1 MAMLCLREVPRSVN
15 RGPPKMRTGCVDV
28 NVVYVHGSELGGYVS
43 RGRVYTCQVVQLVSS
58 TRVKCQ
64 LVDVCLPRLWCGI
77 LGVRE
82 NVGSFLATP
91 TPTHHSLFLF
101 LYSLFL

>member
-1 MAMLCLREVPRSVN
+1 
-15 RGPPKMRTGCVDV
+15 MRTGCVDV
-28 NVVYVHGSELGGYVS
+28 SVVYVHGSELGGYVS
-43 RGRVYTCQVVQLVSS
+43 RGRVYMCQVVQLVSS

-82 NVGSFLATP
+82 NVDSFLATP
-91 TPTHHSLFLF
+91 TPTPFDLSRFI
-101 LYSLFL
+101 